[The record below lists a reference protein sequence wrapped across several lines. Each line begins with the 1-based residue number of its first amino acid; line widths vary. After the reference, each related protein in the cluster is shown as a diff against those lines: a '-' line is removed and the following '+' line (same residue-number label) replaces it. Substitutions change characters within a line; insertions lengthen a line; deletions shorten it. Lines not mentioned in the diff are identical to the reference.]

1 MALLTGVRGSF
12 DLQVEHR
19 FEFISEQLS
28 YAPYHLLPPEC
39 VPTHK
44 LQPLFLL
51 PPFPDHPIGEDTY
64 AVPPGLQVKTA
75 LTETDSQCQAR
86 HRCPGETGQDQAGP
100 EQPPRR
106 RVWTDREVSRSQEL
120 GPGWALRPPSR
131 PQAVLPSCFL
141 RLSPSGCMRRDLGAP
156 QTPRLTWVLV
166 STVVKNP
173 PPSAG
178 GARDS
183 GSIPGSGRSPGRGNG
198 NPLQYSCLENPH
210 GQRSLTVRGVTKCR
224 TRLSD

>member
-1 MALLTGVRGSF
+1 MPGQAQVPGRNRAGS
-12 DLQVEHR
+12 
-19 FEFISEQLS
+19 
-28 YAPYHLLPPEC
+28 
-39 VPTHK
+39 
-44 LQPLFLL
+44 
-51 PPFPDHPIGEDTY
+51 GW
-64 AVPPGLQVKTA
+64 
-75 LTETDSQCQAR
+75 
-86 HRCPGETGQDQAGP
+86 P

-120 GPGWALRPPSR
+120 GPGWALRSPSR

-141 RLSPSGCMRRDLGAP
+141 KLSPSGCMRQGLGAP

-198 NPLQYSCLENPH
+198 NPLQCSCLDNPMDK
-210 GQRSLTVRGVTKCR
+210 GAWWATVHRVAQSQT
-224 TRLSD
+224 